1 MTTSR
6 MGSLALVLACS
17 VMSQRQT
24 SSDAQLQSLD
34 KAGRIGPQLGNPDDI
49 LTLSS
54 SDDDMLSSDAARN
67 AAFLKKN
74 SRLLNKIGIH
84 IDSSVRSQLKNQT
97 NAPDHKTNSP
107 SEHPTEPPTSG
118 TRQQK
123 EDSEIVKAVIKK
135 ASTIAKKI
143 KTAAPPGTK
152 SKKTAKAKQT
162 ATAKKQVHRHKHL
175 SPATKHAEAKITSS
189 RGVKSLSKKLQSD
202 PYVDDIY
209 NVDNPEHVK
218 TETDSFA
225 RNAMD
230 GPLP

>member
-1 MTTSR
+1 MARSS
-6 MGSLALVLACS
+6 GSTELS
-17 VMSQRQT
+17 Y
-24 SSDAQLQSLD
+24 
-34 KAGRIGPQLGNPDDI
+34 GR
-49 LTLSS
+49 
-54 SDDDMLSSDAARN
+54 
-67 AAFLKKN
+67 
-74 SRLLNKIGIH
+74 H
-84 IDSSVRSQLKNQT
+84 RSG
-97 NAPDHKTNSP
+97 SP

-118 TRQQK
+118 ARQQK

-143 KTAAPPGTK
+143 ETAAPPGTK